1 MKTFGGAARFL
12 DRDDINT
19 DEIIPARYLTEV
31 EREAL
36 KPYLLEDLRLEGFDP
51 RRDLAGCE
59 ALIARANFGCGS
71 SREHA
76 AWALEANGIRLVVAA
91 GFARIFR
98 QNMFNC
104 GLLALELPAE
114 RIDALFRRFAG
125 RPGVSAVAD
134 VASGTLAVRCGG
146 DTERIPFALGPFER
160 ALLEAGGWLEYA
172 DRRYESLRRKESP

>member
-1 MKTFGGAARFL
+1 MQCDIKAPRQQERQEGRGPGGA
-12 DRDDINT
+12 
-19 DEIIPARYLTEV
+19 
-31 EREAL
+31 EREGR
-36 KPYLLEDLRLEGFDP
+36 PLEVDDGSPAEGEGQPETDTVV
-51 RRDLAGCE
+51 E
-59 ALIARANFGCGS
+59 S
-71 SREHA
+71 
-76 AWALEANGIRLVVAA
+76 NGIRLVVAA